1 MRNLRTAESGNY
13 MTMDNRGMNEQSLVS
28 RYVVLMGVSGSGKSS
43 VGENLSP
50 LVGLPYQDGDDMHP
64 QANIDK
70 MESGTPLND
79 EDRMPW
85 LKNIGEEL
93 AASNGLMIGCSAL
106 KRSYR
111 DLIRSYCPEVVF
123 IHLAG
128 DYELLIDRM
137 QARTGHFMPASLLKS
152 QFETLEQLQPD
163 EKGVVIDIAPSKEEV
178 AAQAA
183 NYLAGS
189 PTE

>member
-13 MTMDNRGMNEQSLVS
+13 MTLDNKGMNEQSLVS
-28 RYVVLMGVSGSGKSS
+28 RYDVLMGVSGSGKSS
-43 VGENLSP
+43 VRESLRD
-50 LVGLPYQDGDDMHP
+50 LVGVAYQDGGDMHRH
-64 QANIDK
+64 AKLYK
-70 MESGTPLND
+70 MDSCTPLTD
-79 EDRMPW
+79 EDRM
-85 LKNIGEEL
+85 LRLDDIGEEH

-163 EKGVVIDIAPSKEEV
+163 EKGVVIDI
-178 AAQAA
+178 
-183 NYLAGS
+183 
-189 PTE
+189 

>member
-1 MRNLRTAESGNY
+1 MEN
-13 MTMDNRGMNEQSLVS
+13 MNQRSLVS

-43 VGENLSP
+43 VGEKLSP
-50 LVGLPYQDGDDMHP
+50 LVGLPYKDGDDMHP
-64 QANIDK
+64 QSNIDK

-79 EDRMPW
+79 EDRAPW

-93 AASNGLMIGCSAL
+93 AASDGLMIGCSAL

-111 DLIRSYCPEVVF
+111 DLIRSYCPEAVF
-123 IHLAG
+123 VHLAG
-128 DYELLIDRM
+128 DFELLSERM
-137 QARTGHFMPASLLKS
+137 KVRTGHFMPASLLKS
-152 QFETLEQLQPD
+152 QFETLEQLEPD
-163 EKGVVIDIAPSKEEV
+163 QKGVVIDIAPSKEEV
-178 AAQAA
+178 VQAAA